1 MRKSVTGLVAT
12 VVTSLSLF
20 AAGAA
25 PASAAPIITGGLV
38 NITITNFLNN
48 NTVTLDRVVNVAAA
62 VNIAANV
69 CDLDV
74 NAIAT
79 DLGNDGSATCTNTVG
94 QVVTLTQ
101 PSG

>member
-1 MRKSVTGLVAT
+1 MRKSIALLFSTAVLAVGAT
-12 VVTSLSLF
+12 
-20 AAGAA
+20 A
-25 PASAAPIITGGLV
+25 PAASAQGPVITGGLV

-48 NTVTLDRVVNVAAA
+48 NTVTFDRVVNVAAA

-74 NAIAT
+74 NIIAA
-79 DLGNDGSATCTNTVG
+79 DFSDDGNATCTNTVG

-101 PSG
+101 PTSG